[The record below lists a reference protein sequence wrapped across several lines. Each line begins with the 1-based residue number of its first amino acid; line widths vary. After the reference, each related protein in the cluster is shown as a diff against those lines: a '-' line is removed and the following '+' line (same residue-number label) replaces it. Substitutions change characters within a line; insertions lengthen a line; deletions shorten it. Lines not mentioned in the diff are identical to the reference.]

1 MRNRI
6 YSLGFLLRAI
16 DIERALWYLTGTA
29 MEFAIN
35 RPDSSGLITPTIHGW
50 EFFCSWRHWVAI
62 SIAFI
67 ILLGLLSDHVFR
79 RWFCIPG
86 LVGMLLT
93 GILLGPYGLN
103 VIDNAILAVSSDF
116 RMIALIVILL
126 RAGFATRK
134 DTLNR
139 VGRSA
144 ILLGFIPALLEGAA
158 ITFMAQRL
166 FGLSMLD
173 AAVMGSAVAAVS
185 PAVVVPSMI
194 RFIEDKK
201 GAKKGIPTLLLASS
215 SIDNVFVIVIFSA
228 VMGMQEG
235 KHTNI
240 FLKLLEIPLSILLG
254 VAVGVVIGFL
264 LYTLF
269 TKYHPR
275 ATKKGMIVIGAAIL
289 LTWVEKMLKP
299 YVFISSL
306 SGVIAIGFIILEKS
320 ESIAHKIS
328 QKLGKIWVFAEILL
342 FVLVG
347 AQVNVHVAWNA
358 GLAGIVLILVGLAA
372 RSIGTFIALF
382 MSDLSL
388 KEIFF
393 CIVSYIP
400 KATVQA
406 AIGAVPLSSGMKS
419 GDIILA
425 VAVLSILLTA
435 PLGAAAMEKMGEK
448 VLGKG

>member
-1 MRNRI
+1 
-6 YSLGFLLRAI
+6 
-16 DIERALWYLTGTA
+16 

-35 RPDSSGLITPTIHGW
+35 RPDFIGTDNSYHSWVGV
-50 EFFCSWRHWVAI
+50 FCSRRHWVAV
-62 SIAFI
+62 SIALI

-79 RWFCIPG
+79 RFHVPG

-103 VIDNAILAVSSDF
+103 VIDPVILTVSSDF

-139 VGRSA
+139 VGKTA
-144 ILLGFIPALLEGAA
+144 ILLGFVPALLEGAA

-166 FGLSMLD
+166 FGISMLE

-215 SIDNVFVIVIFSA
+215 SLDNVFVIVIFSA
-228 VMGMQEG
+228 LMGIYEG
-235 KHTNI
+235 KNTNI
-240 FLKLLEIPLSILLG
+240 LLKLLEIPLSILLG
-254 VAVGVVIGFL
+254 VIVGIGIGFL

-269 TKYHPR
+269 TKYQPR
-275 ATKKGMIVIGAAIL
+275 ATKKGMIVIGSAIL
-289 LTWVEKMLKP
+289 LTWMEKMLRP
-299 YVFISSL
+299 YIFVSSL

-347 AQVNVHVAWNA
+347 AQVNVHVAWDA
-358 GLAGIVLILVGLAA
+358 GLAGMALILIGLAA
-372 RSIGTFIALF
+372 RSIGTIASLF
-382 MSDLSL
+382 MTDLNP
-388 KEIFF
+388 KEKLF
-393 CIVSYIP
+393 CVVSYIP

-406 AIGAVPLSSGMKS
+406 AIGAVPLSSGLKS

-435 PLGAAAMEKMGEK
+435 PLGAMGMEKIGEK

>member
-1 MRNRI
+1 M
-6 YSLGFLLRAI
+6 AI
-16 DIERALWYLTGTA
+16 G
-29 MEFAIN
+29 
-35 RPDSSGLITPTIHGW
+35 
-50 EFFCSWRHWVAI
+50 
-62 SIAFI
+62 IAVI
-67 ILLGLLSDHVFR
+67 VLLGLLSDHVFR
-79 RWFCIPG
+79 RFHLPG

-93 GILLGPYGLN
+93 GICLGPHGLN
-103 VIDNAILAVSSDF
+103 VIDPVILTVSSDF

-144 ILLGFIPALLEGAA
+144 ILLGFIPALLEGGA
-158 ITFMAQRL
+158 ITFVAQRL
-166 FGLSMLD
+166 FGISMLE
-173 AAVMGSAVAAVS
+173 AAVMGSVVAAVS

-194 RFIEDKK
+194 RFIEDKR

-228 VMGMQEG
+228 VMGMQGGE
-235 KHTNI
+235 HPNI
-240 FLKLLEIPLSILLG
+240 FLKLLEIPLSIFLG
-254 VAVGVVIGFL
+254 VAVGIGIGFL
-264 LYTLF
+264 LFTLF
-269 TKYHPR
+269 TKYQPR
-275 ATKKGMIVIGAAIL
+275 ATKKGLIVIGAAIL
-289 LTWVEKMLKP
+289 LTWAEKILRP
-299 YVFISSL
+299 YVFVSSL

-320 ESIAHKIS
+320 EPIAHKIS

-347 AQVNVHVAWNA
+347 AQVNVPVAWNA

-372 RSIGTFIALF
+372 RSIGTVASLF
-382 MSDLSL
+382 MSGLTV
-388 KEIFF
+388 KETLF

-406 AIGAVPLSSGMKS
+406 AVGAVPLSSGMES
-419 GDIILA
+419 GEIILA

-435 PLGAAAMEKMGEK
+435 PLGAMAMETIGEK